1 MKTVKHLGFAV
12 VFLVLPFFSFSQDR
26 TVEPAAQNVRTTF
39 SVEINY
45 NNTVNELAQIEK
57 I

>member
-39 SVEINY
+39 SVEINC